1 MTAQTN
7 LPSKTIQD
15 SAARTKLFF
24 DTYGETPLEFNAV
37 DVDSTV
43 GFFQKRGF
51 SDDASQT
58 LAMSL
63 LKQAKLEAIS
73 VQSILDTIKNFDDS
87 QIGALVSEVLNNNRP
102 ATSTLGYRQ
111 QLESVS
117 KQRNVVP

>member
-24 DTYGETPLEFNAV
+24 DTYGETPLEFNAI

-73 VQSILDTIKNFDDS
+73 VQSIIDTIKNFDDS